1 MLTRQLG
8 SAKRDTGYY
17 LLSLIPRCPS
27 VLSMNQGSFLEPENL
42 LLFFLLLN
50 KRSKYVDETDRE
62 P

>member
-1 MLTRQLG
+1 MLIR
-8 SAKRDTGYY
+8 
-17 LLSLIPRCPS
+17 
-27 VLSMNQGSFLEPENL
+27 FLEPENL